1 MINRSVEGTAVTIS
15 PLLQEDIDRASD
27 VMAGA
32 FAADPLASYLLP
44 DDRNRLEAMRWFW
57 YEALRRSYPHGRTYT
72 TAPEILGIASWLP
85 PGVQKET
92 FWNLWL
98 SILQTLHRVGWRGAH
113 RLFAL
118 MEFTEMLR
126 VRHCPSPHWY
136 LDGLAITPK
145 SQGLGIGSLLLQSVL
160 DLADREEQACCLYT
174 STERAVRFYQRQG
187 FIVCEEACFQT
198 AAPPLWFMV
207 RSPKDF
213 QSSKLAKSLFAQT

>member
-1 MINRSVEGTAVTIS
+1 
-15 PLLQEDIDRASD
+15 
-27 VMAGA
+27 
-32 FAADPLASYLLP
+32 
-44 DDRNRLEAMRWFW
+44 
-57 YEALRRSYPHGRTYT
+57 
-72 TAPEILGIASWLP
+72 
-85 PGVQKET
+85 
-92 FWNLWL
+92 
-98 SILQTLHRVGWRGAH
+98 
-113 RLFAL
+113 

-145 SQGLGIGSLLLQSVL
+145 SQGLGIGSLLLQPVL